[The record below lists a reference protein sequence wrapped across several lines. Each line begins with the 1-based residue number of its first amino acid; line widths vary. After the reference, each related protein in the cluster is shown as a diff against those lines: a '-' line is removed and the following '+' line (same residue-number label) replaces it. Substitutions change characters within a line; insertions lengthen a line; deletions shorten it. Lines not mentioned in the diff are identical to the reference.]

1 MQNAININIT
11 VLFFIKA
18 PFCYSACLSVI
29 QLVQYSRNNQSCHI
43 FSFPLCFLVFYSSDI
58 FHFLKNTAIYMGFPI
73 HMTVFPCVRQLTYL
87 ANCLIPA
94 GCLGW
99 CRQYIHLLP
108 AAAFTEL
115 RATFSK
121 IVAVIFFFLLPGI

>member
-18 PFCYSACLSVI
+18 PFCYSACPI
-29 QLVQYSRNNQSCHI
+29 FQKQSKLPYLFLPI
-43 FSFPLCFLVFYSSDI
+43 MFSCLLFFIYISLF
-58 FHFLKNTAIYMGFPI
+58 KNTAIYMGFPI
-73 HMTVFPCVRQLTYL
+73 HMTVFPCVCQLTYL